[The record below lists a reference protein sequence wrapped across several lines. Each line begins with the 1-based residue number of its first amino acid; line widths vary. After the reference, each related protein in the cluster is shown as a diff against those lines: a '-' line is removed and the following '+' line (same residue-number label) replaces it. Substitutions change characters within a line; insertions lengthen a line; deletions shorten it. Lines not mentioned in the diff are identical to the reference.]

1 MTPGYDVARLLQG
14 TLTTLGF
21 HNEQSLVLAL
31 YIAYCAI
38 TLTKDPDHQSRQL
51 LINWLFVPFGG
62 LD

>member
-31 YIAYCAI
+31 YIAYCRLP
-38 TLTKDPDHQSRQL
+38 TSRTAE
-51 LINWLFVPFGG
+51 
-62 LD
+62 